1 MDLDNVNTESAPR
14 EFLAVLLAGFGNE
27 LGPLTYD
34 YGDEPCPKALL
45 PVANKPLI
53 EYTLEWIEKSG
64 IKDVLLICPATH
76 RDAIHHHIHSDIS
89 SSPLNIDLLSYDE
102 APDDH
107 IGTCHILRQ
116 FSSRIS
122 GDFVMVPC
130 DFIPS
135 PSVPL
140 SDLLD
145 KFRVESLSQHSLATS
160 FWYSSPRPEKG
171 MSIEEWGPTPGL
183 LPIVWEPTTG
193 TLLHIDTPDDAD
205 RNSEEIE
212 LKMSMLSKFPRTK
225 LSSSLDDS
233 HVYVCRRAVLDLL
246 QQKPHFSS
254 LREEFIP
261 WLCQIQYSRSKRT
274 KYSLILNSVGE
285 SASQSLALDHSSLL
299 NTTPFVDEDL
309 PTPVSAE
316 SEAIFSK
323 DLKIGLV
330 VHKNQSDTAMRI
342 NTLQKFYEINRR
354 LLSAATYVLP
364 VDPKDRSLI
373 DQRAQISS
381 DSIVGES
388 TQISERTSIKRSVI
402 GRHCTIGKMVKITG
416 CILLDHCVVEDGAK
430 LDGCILGKSTQVG
443 QKAEL
448 TRCVTQAG
456 YEVGQGEVAKGEKL
470 EVSDW
475 MADPDT
481 PVSQHQELHSD

>member
-1 MDLDNVNTESAPR
+1 MDLDNVKTDSAPGSSSPSSSPA
-14 EFLAVLLAGFGNE
+14 LATSP
-27 LGPLTYD
+27 LGPLTND
-34 YGDEPCPKALL
+34 YGDAPCPKALL

-53 EYTLEWIEKSG
+53 EYTLDWLEKSG
-64 IKDVLLICPATH
+64 IKDVLLICPSGH
-76 RDAIHHHIHSDIS
+76 RAAIHHHIHSETS
-89 SSPLNIDLLSYDE
+89 STLRIDLQTYDDSQDE
-102 APDDH
+102 N
-107 IGTCHILRQ
+107 IGTCDLLRQ
-116 FSSRIS
+116 FSSRIPE
-122 GDFVMVPC
+122 DFVIVPC

-135 PSVPL
+135 PSIPL
-140 SDLLD
+140 SHLLN
-145 KFRVESLSQHSLATS
+145 KFRVESLAQHSLATS
-160 FWYSSPRPEKG
+160 FWYVSPPPEKG
-171 MSIEEWGPTPGL
+171 TFIDEWGPPPAQF
-183 LPIVWEPTTG
+183 PIVWEPTAG

-212 LKMSMLSKFPRTK
+212 LKMSMLSRFPRTK

-246 QQKPHFSS
+246 QQKVHFSS
-254 LREEFIP
+254 LREEFLP
-261 WLCQIQYSRSKRT
+261 WLCKIQYSRSKRA
-274 KYSLILNSVGE
+274 KYALRE
-285 SASQSLALDHSSLL
+285 SASQSLALDHSTLL
-299 NTTPFVDEDL
+299 DTTPFVDEDL
-309 PTPVSAE
+309 PTPVNAE
-316 SEAIFSK
+316 SDTIFSK

-330 VHKNQSDTAMRI
+330 VHKNVSDPPMRI
-342 NTLQKFYEINRR
+342 NTLQKFHEINRR
-354 LLSAATYVLP
+354 LLSGATYALP

-373 DQRAQISS
+373 DHKAQISA

-388 TQISERTSIKRSVI
+388 TQISERATIKRSVI

-416 CILLDHCVVEDGAK
+416 CVLLDHCVVEDGAK

-456 YEVGQGEVAKGEKL
+456 YEVSQGEIAKGEKL

-481 PVSQHQELHSD
+481 PVSQHQELQAD